1 MSLENCSL
9 PRPGA
14 DLKVAGMKIPFSRCS
29 LLLEPTRLCLCP
41 WLAAQ
46 PGMAWR
52 FQDVP
57 VPAARHQDG
66 PAGVQQAQPARSQ
79 PSKRALTSLVQEWEP
94 VWGLPGAVRCGQ
106 TWTWHLGSGAAKG
119 QKRKMAS
126 AGVAQPWMRPQ
137 TFLSANCFLDRI
149 SWFLGGFF
157 PHRYI
162 MLLLQKQE

>member
-14 DLKVAGMKIPFSRCS
+14 DLKVAGMKIPFSPCS

-46 PGMAWR
+46 PGMAWC

-57 VPAARHQDG
+57 MPAARHQDG

-79 PSKRALTSLVQEWEP
+79 PGLACRQPSKRALTSLVQEWEP
-94 VWGLPGAVRCGQ
+94 VWGFTGLCGVGRPGHG
-106 TWTWHLGSGAAKG
+106 TWE
-119 QKRKMAS
+119 
-126 AGVAQPWMRPQ
+126 AG
-137 TFLSANCFLDRI
+137 
-149 SWFLGGFF
+149 
-157 PHRYI
+157 
-162 MLLLQKQE
+162 LQKGKGAKWPVRA